1 MKRLNYAS
9 DDIAH
14 DSIITAGR
22 ERGDFFFFFFT
33 DSGAVIAVESSF
45 GCRGLKIVD
54 GPSDRL

>member
-22 ERGDFFFFFFT
+22 ERGDFFFFT

>member
-22 ERGDFFFFFFT
+22 ERGDFFFFT

-54 GPSDRL
+54 GPSGRL